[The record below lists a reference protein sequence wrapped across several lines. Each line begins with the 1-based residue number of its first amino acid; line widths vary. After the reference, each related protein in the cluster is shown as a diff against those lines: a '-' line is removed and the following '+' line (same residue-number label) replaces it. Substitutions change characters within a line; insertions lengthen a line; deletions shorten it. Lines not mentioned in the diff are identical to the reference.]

1 MAADVEASVNCAITD
16 AAELLG
22 YESLH
27 PRQRQAVKAFLLGR
41 DVFVCLPTG
50 SGKSLCYCLLPTAS
64 DILCGW
70 EKQAIVVVVS
80 PLVALMKDQV
90 RAMSERNMKAAY
102 VGDAKEDAEIAKICG
117 GNYQLVFLSPEALL
131 RDAIW

>member
-1 MAADVEASVNCAITD
+1 MAANVEASLDRAITD
-16 AAELLG
+16 ASELLG
-22 YESLH
+22 YESLR
-27 PRQRQAVKAFLLGR
+27 PRQGQAVKAFLSDR
-41 DVFVCLPTG
+41 DMFVCLPTG

-64 DILCGW
+64 DILRGW

-80 PLVALMKDQV
+80 LLVALMKDQV

-117 GNYQLVFLSPEALL
+117 GNCGWMMDGQASF
-131 RDAIW
+131 